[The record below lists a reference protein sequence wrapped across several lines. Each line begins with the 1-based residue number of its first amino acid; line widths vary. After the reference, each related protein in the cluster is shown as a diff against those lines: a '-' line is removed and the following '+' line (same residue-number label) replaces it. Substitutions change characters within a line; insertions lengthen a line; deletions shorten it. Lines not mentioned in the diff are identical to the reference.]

1 MIRIKINPDKMMFI
15 RSSKLIKNRFS
26 PYTLVYFNPFYIFVT
41 IILQSNKKRKKKYI
55 DFQCTLTF
63 QPF

>member
-55 DFQCTLTF
+55 DF
-63 QPF
+63 